1 MNKSLKAVLLSALV
15 YPGVGH
21 FFLKKYATC
30 IALVSVFS
38 VPLFLLISEIV
49 GKANIVVQQ
58 IENGEIPLNI
68 AVISESFSS
77 ITSDTDT
84 QGLNI
89 KIYVMIAVWLIGIL
103 DSYRVGK
110 LKT

>member
-15 YPGVGH
+15 YPGAGH
-21 FFLKKYATC
+21 FFLKKYAMC

-49 GKANIVVQQ
+49 GKANIVVKQ

-68 AVISESFSS
+68 AAISESLSS
-77 ITSDTDT
+77 IISDTYAQD
-84 QGLNI
+84 LNI
-89 KIYVMIAVWLIGIL
+89 KIYVIAAAWLIGIL
-103 DSYRVGK
+103 DSYRVSK